1 VPDRWYRDPWLNPF
15 QFITMATVVIKN
27 ISMLLVSGM
36 LTSGTLRKAGDHN
49 QITPLS
55 SATPRAP
62 ASALLAQSQ
71 LAGLGSISISEEFVP
86 PQQQPRGVRLKLI
99 AQVLQEGLFY
109 SSSDTDAPRI
119 INTAVAE
126 IIDSDFVPT
135 ATDFFDECREGARL
149 LVPEMRAGYQE
160 VRKDHLVIYSDT
172 LQQIRQETT
181 FPELQRR
188 SDALVQDCVRLNR
201 PQEQQCH
208 TVSGLLKSGEAV
220 SKRYNAL
227 MVGVESKTGA
237 KFHKAPLKG
246 LVRIAEKMA
255 LTPAPKNGQPQR
267 VTDVVRGAIECD
279 NFTTMMNVVRLLRS
293 LDTDLRSEAGSTGGI
308 TDKIVVTRSKGRFG
322 KPTSGGWADIM
333 VNFYF
338 EEDDV
343 NRHVCEVQL
352 VHSQLYTIRKNMG
365 AHATYA
371 IFRAALE
378 LLEMLSV
385 DPEEGGDSEL
395 AVVAWT
401 EDSAAAAREG
411 YSPGDWKAET
421 RALRVKAVA
430 QEAEITSLK
439 SQSEARDAEFASL
452 NAEVASLKSQMA
464 SFLAPGLRRLE

>member
-1 VPDRWYRDPWLNPF
+1 LLGALISPQVLVTFAYVRTINQSLGANGSLSSTRDHQSRRTAGSEAASKQIAQAKWATIAGATLALVSGTVWYGNFILSGGMPERWYRDKWLNPF
-15 QFITMATVVIKN
+15 QFITMATVVSKN

-36 LTSGTLRKAGDHN
+36 LTSGTLRKAGDRN

-55 SATPRAP
+55 SATSRAP

-119 INTAVAE
+119 LNTAVAE

-149 LVPEMRAGYQE
+149 LVPEMRAGYQD
-160 VRKDHLVIYSDT
+160 VRKGHLVIYSDT

-188 SDALVQDCVRLNR
+188 SDALVQDCLRLNR

-227 MVGVESKTGA
+227 MAGVESKTGA

-255 LTPAPKNGQPQR
+255 LTPPPKNGQPQR

-293 LDTDLRSEAGSTGGI
+293 LDTDLRSEVGCTGGI

-322 KPTSGGWADIM
+322 KPTSRCTI
-333 VNFYF
+333 
-338 EEDDV
+338 
-343 NRHVCEVQL
+343 VCFCPPPPV
-352 VHSQLYTIRKNMG
+352 YPIPT
-365 AHATYA
+365 
-371 IFRAALE
+371 
-378 LLEMLSV
+378 SV
-385 DPEEGGDSEL
+385 CKCPN
-395 AVVAWT
+395 V
-401 EDSAAAAREG
+401 
-411 YSPGDWKAET
+411 
-421 RALRVKAVA
+421 
-430 QEAEITSLK
+430 
-439 SQSEARDAEFASL
+439 
-452 NAEVASLKSQMA
+452 
-464 SFLAPGLRRLE
+464 FLM